1 MAATYTFDVFMTLDG
16 YGSYDEPGDW
26 GGYWGKDGPE
36 LVDRRDSLYDAPRR
50 MVFGANTYREF
61 VEMLGSNAEGT
72 GVGDSWVTRM
82 RSMPTTVVS
91 STLKGPLDWP
101 DATVVSGD
109 AVDVV
114 ARLKAE
120 SDVPLRS
127 HGSLSL
133 NRVLMAAGLVD
144 RIQVTLFPVISGQ
157 TGTDP
162 IFRGAADFD
171 FELIESRTLDG
182 HIQELTYRPNLRVWS

>member
-1 MAATYTFDVFMTLDG
+1 MTATYTFDVFTTLDG
-16 YGSYDEPGDW
+16 YGSYDEHGDW
-26 GGYWGKDGPE
+26 GGYWGKEGPE
-36 LVDRRDSLYDAPRR
+36 LVDRRLSLYDAPQR
-50 MVFGANTYREF
+50 MVFGATTYREF
-61 VEMLGSNAEGT
+61 VEMLGSSTEGS

-82 RSMPTTVVS
+82 KSMPTTVVS
-91 STLKGPLDWP
+91 STLEGPLDWP

-114 ARLKAE
+114 ARLKEE

-133 NRVLMAAGLVD
+133 NRALMAAGLVD
-144 RIQVTLFPVISGQ
+144 RVQVTLFPVITGQ

-162 IFRGAADFD
+162 IFQGAADFD
-171 FELIESRTLDG
+171 LELLESRTLDG
-182 HIQELTYRPNLRVWS
+182 HIQELTYRPTLHV